1 MKLPVIWVIIS
12 VFVFYLIVP
21 LFIWLF
27 ARSSKVGKILTITML
42 IMYAVILFFGIT
54 SRIVID
60 NKFAIV
66 SLDYSANWCDKTI
79 NFSLLKIDKIDLL
92 INIVMLIPIGLTIVY
107 FNNKSIVSKFVVL
120 VIVGVVVGVSLETIQ
135 FILPVVRSVQL
146 SDVLLNTFSVVLGG
160 IIGLLYNFV
169 TCRIKRKK

>member
-1 MKLPVIWVIIS
+1 
-12 VFVFYLIVP
+12 
-21 LFIWLF
+21 
-27 ARSSKVGKILTITML
+27 ML
-42 IMYAVILFFGIT
+42 IMYAIILFFGIT

-60 NKFAIV
+60 NNFAIV

-79 NFSLLKIDKIDLL
+79 NFSLVKIDKIDLL

-120 VIVGVVVGVSLETIQ
+120 VIVGVVMGVLLETIQ

>member
-1 MKLPVIWVIIS
+1 
-12 VFVFYLIVP
+12 
-21 LFIWLF
+21 
-27 ARSSKVGKILTITML
+27 ML
-42 IMYAVILFFGIT
+42 IMYAIILFFGIT
-54 SRIVID
+54 GRVVID

-79 NFSLLKIDKIDLL
+79 NFSLEKIDKIDLL
-92 INIVMLIPIGLTIVY
+92 INIVMLIPIGLTVVY

-120 VIVGVVVGVSLETIQ
+120 VIVGVVMGVLLETIQ
-135 FILPVVRSVQL
+135 FVLPVVRSVQL
-146 SDVLLNTFSVVLGG
+146 SDVLLNTFSVVIGG

>member
-1 MKLPVIWVIIS
+1 
-12 VFVFYLIVP
+12 
-21 LFIWLF
+21 
-27 ARSSKVGKILTITML
+27 ML
-42 IMYAVILFFGIT
+42 IMYAIILFFGIT

-60 NKFAIV
+60 NNFAIV

-92 INIVMLIPIGLTIVY
+92 INIVMLIPIGLTVVY

-120 VIVGVVVGVSLETIQ
+120 VIVGVVMGVSLETIQ
-135 FILPVVRSVQL
+135 FILPVIRSVQL

-169 TCRIKRKK
+169 ACSIKRKK